1 MTAKRDFESRVAF
14 SRLLSFYIVKSMLVR
29 EILENIQYKQDIAT
43 DIWYIVAA
51 VVMSSVN
58 KPEDIKHIYDIINER
73 VDKMENMTI
82 EEKNKLIAAIVL
94 KLREAILKSY
104 IIIGFPKTI
113 NTLQQL
119 ADATPEKIKALLPNK
134 PLRKEDSWSDIQ
146 NERQRGKALFGTIYE
161 RHTDKVIKN
170 MYNAHPDLAQTALYQ
185 LYGPTLSETSVLNA
199 KETSLVT
206 VAGLMITNVPLQ
218 LVGHSYGAIHNG
230 ATQADIKYVQS
241 IVSELGDHYKFPVA
255 KL

>member
-1 MTAKRDFESRVAF
+1 MS
-14 SRLLSFYIVKSMLVR
+14 VR

-51 VVMSSVN
+51 VVMSAVN
-58 KPEDIKHIYDIINER
+58 KPEDVSHVYNIISER
-73 VDKMENMTI
+73 VERTKDMTI
-82 EEKNKLIAAIVL
+82 EEKNRLIAAIVL

-119 ADATPEKIKALLPNK
+119 ANATPEKIKTLLPKK
-134 PLRKEDSWSDIQ
+134 PLRKEESWSDVQ
-146 NERQRGKALFGTIYE
+146 NERQRGKALFGAIYE

-170 MYNAHPDLAQTALYQ
+170 MYNTHPDLAQTALYQ
-185 LYGPTLSETSVLNA
+185 LYGPTLGETSVLNA

-218 LVGHSYGAIHNG
+218 LVGHSYGALHNG
-230 ATQADIKYVQS
+230 ASQSDIQHVQS
-241 IVSELGDHYKFPVA
+241 IVSELGAHYKFPVA

>member
-1 MTAKRDFESRVAF
+1 MS
-14 SRLLSFYIVKSMLVR
+14 VR
-29 EILENIQYKQDIAT
+29 EILESIHHEQDIIHDT
-43 DIWYIVAA
+43 WYIVAA

-58 KPEDIKHIYDIINER
+58 KPEDVKHVYDIIAQQ
-73 VDKMENMTI
+73 VDQKQDLPKEA
-82 EEKNKLIAAIVL
+82 KNKLIAAVVL

-119 ADATPEKIKALLPNK
+119 ANATPAEIKALLPDK
-134 PLRKEDSWSDIQ
+134 PLRKEESWSDVQ

-170 MYNAHPDLAQTALYQ
+170 MYSTHPDLAQTALNQ

-199 KETSLVT
+199 RETSLVT

-218 LVGHSYGAIHNG
+218 LVGHSHGAIHNG
-230 ATQADIKYVQS
+230 ATRQDIEHVQS
-241 IVSELGDHYKFPVA
+241 IVTALGDHYRFPVA

>member
-1 MTAKRDFESRVAF
+1 MS
-14 SRLLSFYIVKSMLVR
+14 VR
-29 EILENIQYKQDIAT
+29 EILESIHYEQDIVN

-58 KPEDIKHIYDIINER
+58 KPEDVKHVYDIIAQR
-73 VDKMENMTI
+73 VYQKQDLSKEA
-82 EEKNKLIAAIVL
+82 KNKLMAAVVL

-119 ADATPEKIKALLPNK
+119 ANATPTDIKALLPDK
-134 PLRKEDSWSDIQ
+134 PLRKEESWSDVQ
-146 NERQRGKALFGTIYE
+146 NERQRGRSLFGTIYE

-170 MYNAHPDLAQTALYQ
+170 MYSTHPDLAQTALNQ

-199 KETSLVT
+199 RETSLVT

-218 LVGHSYGAIHNG
+218 LVGHSHGAIHNG
-230 ATQADIKYVQS
+230 ATQQDIKHVQS
-241 IVSELGDHYKFPVA
+241 IVTALGDYYRFPVA